1 MFGAICTCTYSLSY
15 SLPTIVKLLGYTAA
29 NAQLMTIP
37 IYLFGCILTVINAIL
52 SDRSRIRAP
61 FIIVPLLVTIA
72 GLVICLAVSPGNQPG
87 VVYFA
92 LFLVAGGFYA
102 GLPTTVTWISNN
114 LAGQWKRATGMAF
127 QFTVGNL
134 VGGAVGSNIFL
145 AREAPKYRTAFA
157 ILLSFIVGAVLSAFF
172 LRFVLNRQNSKNEAL
187 RDVAVQEGRDLDAEF
202 GDLGDK
208 SPNFVYT
215 L

>member
-15 SLPTIVKLLGYTAA
+15 SLPTIVKLLGYSAA
-29 NAQLMTIP
+29 NAQLLTIP

-52 SDRSRIRAP
+52 SDRSGIRAP
-61 FIIVPLLVTIA
+61 FIIVPMALTII
-72 GLVICLAVSPGNQPG
+72 GLIICLAVSSESKPG
-87 VVYFA
+87 VIYFA
-92 LFLVAGGFYA
+92 LFLVAGGIYS
-102 GLPTTVTWISNN
+102 GIPTTVSWIANN

-134 VGGAVGSNIFL
+134 VGGTVGSNIFM
-145 AREAPKYRTAFA
+145 ARESPEYPTAFA
-157 ILLSFIVGAVLSAFF
+157 ILLSFISCAFVSGF
-172 LRFVLNRQNSKNEAL
+172 LLRFLLNRWNVKNQEVRELAE
-187 RDVAVQEGRDLDAEF
+187 QEGRDLDVEF
-202 GDLGDK
+202 EEFGDK